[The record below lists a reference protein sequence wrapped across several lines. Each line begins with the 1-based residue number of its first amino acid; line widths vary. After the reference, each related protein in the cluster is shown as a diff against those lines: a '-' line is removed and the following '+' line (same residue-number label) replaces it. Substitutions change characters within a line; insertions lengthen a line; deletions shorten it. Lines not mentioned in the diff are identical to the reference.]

1 MKLLYLK
8 CYVKFNLNTH
18 LLTRESIHG
27 LKSHTKVRS
36 AKVPVATWWT
46 WCRVFTRISM
56 INLFQKIPLMEVEKL
71 HFYLFSLMFLLHV
84 ASRSAVST
92 VPNVMMW
99 VTSRNFQH
107 CLHNLVLSTTFIWS
121 VMIFDLGIQLQ
132 WRSPRH
138 WTRTSSSWTTR
149 PNKQCWATWR
159 TWTLVHCIST
169 FGRF

>member
-1 MKLLYLK
+1 MKLFYLK

-18 LLTRESIHG
+18 LTRESIHG

-36 AKVPVATWWT
+36 AEVPVATWWT

-84 ASRSAVST
+84 ASRLAVFT
-92 VPNVMMW
+92 APNVMMW

-121 VMIFDLGIQLQ
+121 LMIFDLEIQLQ
-132 WRSPRH
+132 WRSLRH

-149 PNKQCWATWR
+149 LNKQCWATWR